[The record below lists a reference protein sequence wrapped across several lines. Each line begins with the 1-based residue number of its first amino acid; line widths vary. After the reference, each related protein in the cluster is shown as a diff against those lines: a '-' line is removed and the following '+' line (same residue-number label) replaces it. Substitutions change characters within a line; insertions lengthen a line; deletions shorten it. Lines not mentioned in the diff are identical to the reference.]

1 MNIWL
6 RQHLAALTGAFH
18 HAWKARGSFALN
30 ALVVA
35 IALALPIAGLTLLEN
50 MRPVSERLAIE
61 PEISIFMAMEA
72 TRDSALAL
80 APAIQQVLAQGKST
94 GTLAFI
100 PRESALDALKSRTG
114 MADTLATLG
123 ANPLPDAYVLKLANF
138 RNAADAAAV
147 DALAEQLKA
156 LPEVAQVQVDS
167 AWIKRLSA
175 LLHVLRLALLLLA
188 VMLAV
193 VVIAVI
199 FNTIRMQVLTQH
211 DEIKVSR
218 MVGATDSFIYR
229 PFYYTGA
236 LLGLC
241 AGSIALTIV
250 RLSLQP
256 MNDAISEFARLY
268 GSQFP
273 IAPLDLRMAVIL
285 LAISALLGLTGSLL
299 SVRRHLAR
307 LD

>member
-6 RQHLAALTGAFH
+6 RQHLAALAGAFH
-18 HAWKARGSFALN
+18 HAWQSRGSFALN

-61 PEISIFMAMEA
+61 PEISVFMAMEA
-72 TRDSALAL
+72 TRESALAL
-80 APAIQQVLAQGKST
+80 APAIQRVLAQSNSA

-114 MADTLATLG
+114 MADALATLG

-138 RNAADAAAV
+138 HNADDAAAV

-156 LPEVAQVQVDS
+156 LPGVAQVQVDS

-193 VVIAVI
+193 VVVAVI

-250 RLSLQP
+250 RLSLRP
-256 MNDAISEFARLY
+256 LNDAIGEFARLY
-268 GSQFP
+268 GAQFR

-307 LD
+307 LE